1 MKKAVREERVITLM
15 RLFSG
20 WLEFWIEEKALP
32 PEERVIHVD
41 FGIMQIEG
49 LQEKLELLK
58 EQLKKSKN

>member
-1 MKKAVREERVITLM
+1 M

-41 FGIMQIEG
+41 FGITQIEG
-49 LQEKLELLK
+49 LQKKLELLK
-58 EQLKKSKN
+58 EQLEKSKN